1 MPFISLDS
9 AELNAKSLLKSG
21 TASEGREDRAVRRAA
36 MEFEALFL
44 KQLTAA
50 LNPSEEDSDSL
61 FGSSEGGFYKQMFS
75 EQLALAMAHN
85 GGVGLADVIVQRLG
99 GKAAAAEPRG
109 NQRAVEMAR
118 LVRENGPSE
127 PLAPAPKTTSTA
139 AAAKTALPAPA
150 CVVQPLGEHLAS
162 EHPVEPNASVQQA
175 AAQPITLGG
184 SDLVQR
190 ERPAASGQPATPHLA
205 PAAVSAPAA
214 ANLARNATVAA
225 APSPVA
231 LHLPLRGRVSSGFG
245 VRHDPMH
252 GRVRRHA
259 GVDIAA
265 PHGTPIAA
273 AAAGKVVFAG
283 RRGGYGNLVEIE
295 HADGQRTRYAHAAR
309 LLVKVGDEVK
319 PGQPIATVGSTGRST
334 GPHLHFEVKKD
345 GARVDPLQA
354 VAKDSKRS
362 RR

>member
-1 MPFISLDS
+1 
-9 AELNAKSLLKSG
+9 
-21 TASEGREDRAVRRAA
+21 VQRAA

-75 EQLALAMAHN
+75 EQLATAMAHN

-99 GKAAAAEPRG
+99 GKAAATEPRG
-109 NQRAVEMAR
+109 SQRAVDMAR
-118 LVRENGPSE
+118 LVRESGPAE
-127 PLAPAPKTTSTA
+127 ALAPAPKATGTT
-139 AAAKTALPAPA
+139 AAKTAMPAPA
-150 CVVQPLGEHLAS
+150 CVVQPLGEPLAS
-162 EHPVEPNASVQQA
+162 EQPVEQNTPVQQA
-175 AAQPITLGG
+175 TAQPIALGG

-190 ERPAASGQPATPHLA
+190 ERPAASGKPATPHLA
-205 PAAVSAPAA
+205 PTAVSAPAA
-214 ANLARNATVAA
+214 ANRARNATAAA
-225 APSPVA
+225 APSAVA

>member
-21 TASEGREDRAVRRAA
+21 TLSEGPEGREERAVRRAA

-50 LNPSEEDSDSL
+50 LNPSEEDSDGL
-61 FGSSEGGFYKQMFS
+61 FSSNESGFYKQMFS
-75 EQLALAMAHN
+75 EQLAMAMAHN

-109 NQRAVEMAR
+109 AQRAVDMAR
-118 LVRENGPSE
+118 LVRETGPAE
-127 PLAPAPKTTSTA
+127 PPAPSAHGAT

-150 CVVQPLGEHLAS
+150 YVQPPS
-162 EHPVEPNASVQQA
+162 EPAAESNKPVQQEAAHPV
-175 AAQPITLGG
+175 TLGV

-190 ERPAASGQPATPHLA
+190 EVPAALGKAATPHGA
-205 PAAVSAPAA
+205 PTAVSAPPA
-214 ANLARNATVAA
+214 ANLARNATASS
-225 APSPVA
+225 APFAVA

-245 VRHDPMH
+245 ERHDPMH

-265 PHGTPIAA
+265 PQGTPIAA

-309 LLVKVGDEVK
+309 LLVQVGDEVK

-345 GARVDPLQA
+345 GARIDPLQA

>member
-1 MPFISLDS
+1 MPFISLAS
-9 AELNAKSLLKSG
+9 AELNAKPLLKG
-21 TASEGREDRAVRRAA
+21 EAASEGREDRAIRRAA

-61 FGSSEGGFYKQMFS
+61 FGSNEGGFYKQMFS
-75 EQLALAMAHN
+75 EQLATAMARN
-85 GGVGLADVIVQRLG
+85 GGVGLADVIAERLS
-99 GKAAAAEPRG
+99 GKVAAAEPRG
-109 NQRAVEMAR
+109 NQRAVDIAK
-118 LVRENGPSE
+118 LVRENGPTE
-127 PLAPAPKTTSTA
+127 PPTATTSVTN
-139 AAAKTALPAPA
+139 AAAKTALAAPA
-150 CVVQPLGEHLAS
+150 CVQPTNER
-162 EHPVEPNASVQQA
+162 PVESNAPVQQA
-175 AAQPITLGG
+175 TAQPVALGG

-190 ERPAASGQPATPHLA
+190 EMPAAPGTPPTPHLA
-205 PAAVSAPAA
+205 PTAVSAPPA
-214 ANLARNATVAA
+214 ANLARNATAA
-225 APSPVA
+225 APSAVA
-231 LHLPLRGRVSSGFG
+231 LHIPLRGRVSSGFG

-252 GRVRRHA
+252 GRVRRHT

-265 PHGTPIAA
+265 PQGTPIAA

-283 RRGGYGNLVEIE
+283 RRGGYGNTVEIE

-345 GARVDPLQA
+345 GARIDPLQA

>member
-1 MPFISLDS
+1 MPFISLNS
-9 AELNAKSLLKSG
+9 AELDPKASHKSEATPES
-21 TASEGREDRAVRRAA
+21 RENRAVLQAA

-61 FGSSEGGFYKQMFS
+61 FSSSEGGFYKQMFS
-75 EQLALAMAHN
+75 EQLAMAMARN
-85 GGVGLADVIVQRLG
+85 GGVGLGDVIAERLG
-99 GKAAAAEPRG
+99 AKAAATVEPRG
-109 NQRAVEMAR
+109 AQRAIEMAR
-118 LVRENGPSE
+118 LVREPGPAE
-127 PLAPAPKTTSTA
+127 KPAITNSTTTA
-139 AAAKTALPAPA
+139 AAKAALPAA
-150 CVVQPLGEHLAS
+150 VCVQPTS
-162 EHPVEPNASVQQA
+162 EHTAEISAPKPQA
-175 AAQPITLGG
+175 AAQPIAAGA
-184 SDLVQR
+184 SHPVPR
-190 ERPAASGQPATPHLA
+190 ENLAEPDKAATPHLA
-205 PAAVSAPAA
+205 PSAVSAPPA
-214 ANLARNATVAA
+214 ANLAHNATASPA
-225 APSPVA
+225 SFPVA
-231 LHLPLRGRVSSGFG
+231 LHIPLRGRISSGFG
-245 VRHDPMH
+245 ARHDPLH
-252 GRVRRHA
+252 GRVRRHT

-265 PHGTPIAA
+265 PQGTPIAA

-319 PGQPIATVGSTGRST
+319 TGQAIATVGSTGRST

-345 GARVDPLQA
+345 GNRIDPLQA

>member
-21 TASEGREDRAVRRAA
+21 TASEGREDRAVQRAA

-50 LNPSEEDSDSL
+50 LNPTEEDSDSL

-75 EQLALAMAHN
+75 EQLATAMARN

-99 GKAAAAEPRG
+99 GKAAAAESRG
-109 NQRAVEMAR
+109 SQRAVDMAR
-118 LVRENGPSE
+118 LVREDGPAE
-127 PLAPAPKTTSTA
+127 ALAPAPKATGT
-139 AAAKTALPAPA
+139 AAAKTAMPAPA
-150 CVVQPLGEHLAS
+150 CVVQPAS
-162 EHPVEPNASVQQA
+162 EHPVEPSTPVQQA
-175 AAQPITLGG
+175 TAQPIALGG

-190 ERPAASGQPATPHLA
+190 EMPVASGKPATPHLA
-205 PAAVSAPAA
+205 PTAVSAPAA
-214 ANLARNATVAA
+214 ANLARNATAAA
-225 APSPVA
+225 APSAVA

-265 PHGTPIAA
+265 PQGTPIAA